1 MAARHGRGKRSRKQ
15 AGDGFQ
21 EAGLPAAPQEGHAAS
36 AGTDKEA
43 LREVRE
49 GPEADRDDRSDPEQ
63 RPAKPAGFR
72 VLAAAIVAR
81 RGLGFAIGEPEA
93 NTEQPKGGGGDAG
106 AARLRTREV
115 PRHPDPGR

>member
-1 MAARHGRGKRSRKQ
+1 MARMVLSAT
-15 AGDGFQ
+15 
-21 EAGLPAAPQEGHAAS
+21 GLPAAPQEGHAAC
-36 AGTDKEA
+36 AGSSKEA

-81 RGLGFAIGEPEA
+81 RGLGFAIGDPEA
-93 NTEQPKGGGGDAG
+93 NPEQPKGGGGEDG
-106 AARLRTREV
+106 GGRLESGQEART
-115 PRHPDPGR
+115 PHPDRRGDRRAGTAGP